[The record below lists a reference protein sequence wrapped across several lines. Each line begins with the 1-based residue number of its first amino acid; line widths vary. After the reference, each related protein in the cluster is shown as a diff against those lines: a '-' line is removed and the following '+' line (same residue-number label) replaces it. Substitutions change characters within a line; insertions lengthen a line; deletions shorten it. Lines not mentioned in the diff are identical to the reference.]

1 MNLYKWIV
9 ACAVIL
15 GAVVG
20 GVYSLRNMLASKKT
34 DPQAAEVAEAAERK
48 ATRDVWVWR
57 RNGASGFVEMPYVG
71 EDVSG
76 FGYSEMWN
84 ERAADNIFIGYK
96 SEE

>member
-15 GAVVG
+15 GAAIG

-34 DPQAAEVAEAAERK
+34 DPQAAEAAERK

-57 RNGASGFVEMPYVG
+57 RNGASGFVEMPYV
-71 EDVSG
+71 EDGASG
-76 FGYSEMWN
+76 YPETSDN
-84 ERAADNIFIGYK
+84 QAADNVAYGYREGK
-96 SEE
+96 